1 VTRYFQVYDADDDGQ
16 IDAGDFERVVENVR
30 ILRGE
35 SDHDGVISRTELM
48 SIAGEF
54 DRGTDPDAPGNLLF
68 GLFGI

>member
-1 VTRYFQVYDADDDGQ
+1 MTRYFQVYDADDDGQ

-35 SDHDGVISRTELM
+35 PDHGGMISRAERM
-48 SIAGEF
+48 SVAGEF